1 MGWVGDGV
9 RGKGWVVVRCGAVPV
24 RVPVPV
30 CLWTVVL
37 RPVKELGRF
46 QIAILGPLS
55 RERGGG
61 AFLPGACL
69 HVAAVGGP
77 EWIESSLASRMGNMK
92 QQAVPVA
99 LLCLCCVGLQSPTA
113 GMLGGWISRGPGGM
127 KRAGPEFTFPRSLIR
142 SGEGHHW
149 KSHSPPRSTTR
160 RSATQRKGMARQQ
173 QVRCTTRGTGRR
185 SGTTRRMAWRRVSKP
200 TSRYART
207 CCRYVVYYVLWSLAL
222 LIAAAPPDPRD
233 TPHVHKG
240 TSSSR
245 YDVWLSDHTQIH
257 PRAQTTATITA
268 AYRPGKPPDSSQGP
282 RPSTLF
288 AREMS
293 LPGVPSPRPA
303 LPVTRLTGRTDRAG
317 QGSPKGGPTLPTSKS

>member
-142 SGEGHHW
+142 SGGGASLEE
-149 KSHSPPRSTTR
+149 SQPTTQHNTTQR
-160 RSATQRKGMARQQ
+160 NATQGHGKAAASPLHDEGNWPKERNDKTNGMAPGQQ
-173 QVRCTTRGTGRR
+173 AYV
-185 SGTTRRMAWRRVSKP
+185 P
-200 TSRYART
+200 LRT
-207 CCRYVVYYVLWSLAL
+207 HML
-222 LIAAAPPDPRD
+222 
-233 TPHVHKG
+233 
-240 TSSSR
+240 
-245 YDVWLSDHTQIH
+245 
-257 PRAQTTATITA
+257 
-268 AYRPGKPPDSSQGP
+268 
-282 RPSTLF
+282 
-288 AREMS
+288 
-293 LPGVPSPRPA
+293 
-303 LPVTRLTGRTDRAG
+303 
-317 QGSPKGGPTLPTSKS
+317 